1 MDDLMI
7 CERTIAEMDRSVEL
21 LYRILT
27 TVGLSLAE
35 SKTYHMGL
43 QWQEPPGKTK
53 YELRMHGDWGPSVPG
68 ERSADR
74 VYRGANEI
82 TRIEVDVGLREL
94 GIWVDGLSDWGEQ
107 LQKIRESLDGVL
119 TELGRKRIPLELA
132 NYLWK
137 AVSTPNSLRST
148 STMLARYRKSANT
161 AMKRFWMSNIIASAC
176 APASSLTP
184 ESWTK
189 LKI

>member
-7 CERTIAEMDRSVEL
+7 CERTIAEMDRTVEL

-43 QWQEPPGKTK
+43 EWQEPAGRAKH
-53 YELRMHGDWGPSVPG
+53 ELRMHGDWGPAIPG
-68 ERSADR
+68 ERSAHR
-74 VYRGANEI
+74 VYRGAHEI

-107 LQKIRESLDGVL
+107 LQKF
-119 TELGRKRIPLELA
+119 GRAWR
-132 NYLWK
+132 
-137 AVSTPNSLRST
+137 V
-148 STMLARYRKSANT
+148 
-161 AMKRFWMSNIIASAC
+161 C
-176 APASSLTP
+176 
-184 ESWTK
+184 
-189 LKI
+189 